1 MQQVFPPVGYDKF
14 RHDHR
19 QGILWMTQMH
29 RINIGEDR
37 TQEGAVRR
45 LNDEQM
51 GLFLCCDLLLPL
63 LPACPYL
70 LDLLVV
76 DHHMHRCDVTGDGA
90 SIGQT
95 RESSAIQ
102 PSKWHNEPMMNLLR
116 TGGKRAHAGLLQ
128 HWYIGHHNILS
139 EEQRRFQSKNFWTI
153 EQASQ
158 RGLHHF
164 RQDNC
169 QSLLRIL
176 LMHRVN
182 IVKQWKELAPCR
194 WGCLRCSM
202 RQVKIVEQW
211 IGGLAIPRIDDVQ

>member
-1 MQQVFPPVGYDKF
+1 MQRIFPPVSHDKF

-51 GLFLCCDLLLPL
+51 GLFLCCDLVLPL

-76 DHHMHRCDVTGDGA
+76 DYHMHRCDVTGDGA

-95 RESSAIQ
+95 RESSTIQ
-102 PSKWHNEPMMNLLR
+102 PCKRHNETMVHLLW
-116 TGGKRAHAGLLQ
+116 TGGKRAHAGLLLQ
-128 HWYIGHHNILS
+128 RHVGHHNIWS
-139 EEQRRFQSKNFWTI
+139 EEQRRLQSKNFWTG
-153 EQASQ
+153 E
-158 RGLHHF
+158 HT
-164 RQDNC
+164 
-169 QSLLRIL
+169 
-176 LMHRVN
+176 
-182 IVKQWKELAPCR
+182 
-194 WGCLRCSM
+194 
-202 RQVKIVEQW
+202 
-211 IGGLAIPRIDDVQ
+211 